1 MECRPQH
8 HLHPFKPALST
19 PFTIIAMKT
28 ANTIQTATTFYSKFF
43 KTDCLILEDG
53 QIVFSITGA
62 SQVING
68 STSGGYIQ
76 GISKAVA
83 KICGP
88 QSPVVPTDPSD
99 SHEIFAVLVDNGH
112 MVQEA
117 QAITQDTFI
126 KVLKEYKGRKTIGGR
141 NAERIHDSLVGFSI
155 DLILKKEAGL
165 VSEET
170 AREIDEKFA
179 KWFKDTPGN
188 EPADSVTKLKAPLI
202 ANGQKDGCK
211 SMGILVNEFVYNRL
225 PVKAYDEMIKKC
237 GGHRRVAFKTN
248 WQTLSTA
255 AQERLEYII
264 QIALAF
270 IEVETADGPVFNWAP
285 VIQKL
290 DLLLPRHRT
299 SGYCPI
305 LTDK

>member
-1 MECRPQH
+1 
-8 HLHPFKPALST
+8 
-19 PFTIIAMKT
+19 MKT
-28 ANTIQTATTFYSKFF
+28 ANTIQTATPFYSKFF
-43 KTDCLILEDG
+43 KTYCLILEDG
-53 QIVFSITGA
+53 RIVFSVTGT
-62 SQVING
+62 SQVINNNTGG
-68 STSGGYIQ
+68 SAIQ
-76 GISKAVA
+76 GIRKAIA
-83 KICGP
+83 KIDGP
-88 QSPVVPTDPSD
+88 QSPVVARDPSD
-99 SHEIFAVLVDNGH
+99 SPKILTVLVDNGH
-112 MVQEA
+112 MAQEA
-117 QAITQDTFI
+117 QAITQETFI
-126 KVLKEYKGRKTIGGR
+126 KVLKEYKGRKTIGGK
-141 NAERIHDSLVGFSI
+141 NAERIHDNLVGFSI
-155 DLILKKEAGL
+155 DLILRKEAGL

-170 AREIDEKFA
+170 TREIDEKFA

-188 EPADSVTKLKAPLI
+188 EPADPVTKLKAPLI
-202 ANGQKDGCK
+202 ANGQKDNCAA
-211 SMGILVNEFVYNRL
+211 MGILVNEFVYNRL
-225 PVKAYDEMIKKC
+225 PVDAYDEMVKRC

>member
-1 MECRPQH
+1 M
-8 HLHPFKPALST
+8 T
-19 PFTIIAMKT
+19 TMKT
-28 ANTIQTATTFYSKFF
+28 ATTIQTATTFHSDFF
-43 KTDCLILEDG
+43 NTDCLIVDG
-53 QIVFSITGA
+53 QPYFSVTGA
-62 SQVING
+62 TKVLYGAIG
-68 STSGGYIQ
+68 GTSV
-76 GISKAVA
+76 KRLMAALA
-83 KICGP
+83 KV
-88 QSPVVPTDPSD
+88 SSVPTPSSATD
-99 SHEIFAVLVDNGH
+99 LSDFPGICPVLVERSGTGSVIAHAMD
-112 MVQEA
+112 V
-117 QAITQDTFI
+117 DTFGDLLDAYAQ
-126 KVLKEYKGRKTIGGR
+126 KNTKAGRYARAT
-141 NAERIHDSLVGFSI
+141 
-155 DLILKKEAGL
+155 ILKMAKANVELKLKSEAGL
-165 VSEET
+165 VHEET
-170 AREIDEKFA
+170 TREIDSTLA
-179 KWFKDTPGN
+179 KYFKDTPGN
-188 EPADSVTKLKAPLI
+188 EPADPVTKLKAPLI

-305 LTDK
+305 LTNK